1 MGMSMSTID
10 RDTDPDLGP
19 DIAVI
24 IPHYNDVDRLEF
36 CLNELMKNDIRG
48 VEILVIDNNSSTP
61 PDRLHDTF
69 PNVRFLA
76 ESKKGA
82 GPARNHGVAQSS
94 APVLAFIDAD
104 CVPDHDWLSM
114 ARKVAPRADLIGGRV
129 DVFDETPPPRS
140 GPEAFEKVF
149 AFDFKTYIEVKGF
162 SGSGNL
168 VTSRAVFDDV
178 GPFRTV
184 VSEDSDW
191 SFRATAKGYQLIYED
206 GLRVRHPSRS
216 DWTALRRKWH
226 RLTCESFALEQVS
239 RPALSG
245 RVRWAIKA
253 LAMPLSALVH
263 LPKLLLSP
271 KLDTFGERL
280 RGAGTL
286 FRLRLLR
293 MIWMLR
299 QAAGLTI

>member
-1 MGMSMSTID
+1 MNIT
-10 RDTDPDLGP
+10 DTDPNSTP

-36 CLNELMKNDIRG
+36 CLNELMKNDTSG
-48 VEILVIDNNSSTP
+48 VEILVVDNNSSTP
-61 PDRLHDTF
+61 PDRLHDLF
-69 PNVRFLA
+69 PNVRFLS
-76 ESKKGA
+76 ESEKGA

-104 CVPDHDWLSM
+104 CVPDHDWLTM

-168 VTSRAVFDDV
+168 VTSRLVFEDV

-191 SFRATAKGYQLIYED
+191 SFRATAKGYQLIYEE

-216 DWTALRRKWH
+216 DWAALKHKWH

-239 RPALSG
+239 RPNLSG
-245 RVRWAIKA
+245 RIRWAVKA
-253 LAMPLSALVH
+253 LAMPLSAVAH
-263 LPKLLLSP
+263 LPKLMRSP
-271 KLDTFGERL
+271 KLGTFGERL
-280 RGAGTL
+280 RGVGTL
-286 FRLRLLR
+286 FRLRLAR

-299 QAAGLTI
+299 QAAGQKI

>member
-1 MGMSMSTID
+1 MSMSII
-10 RDTDPDLGP
+10 DTDIGP

-24 IPHYNDVDRLEF
+24 IPHYNDIDRLEF
-36 CLNELMKNDIRG
+36 CLNELMKNDVG
-48 VEILVIDNNSSTP
+48 SAEILVVDNNSPTP
-61 PDRLHDTF
+61 PDRLHDVF
-69 PNVRFLA
+69 PGVRFLS
-76 ESKKGA
+76 ESEKGA
-82 GPARNHGVAQSS
+82 GPARNHGVLESS

-104 CVPDHDWLSM
+104 CVPDHDWLCM
-114 ARKVAPRADLIGGRV
+114 VRKVAPRADLIGGRV

-149 AFDFKTYIEVKGF
+149 AFDFKTYIEIKGF

-168 VTSRAVFDDV
+168 VTSRAVFNDV

-191 SFRATAKGYQLIYED
+191 SFRATAKDYQLIYED

-216 DWTALRRKWH
+216 DWNALRHKWH
-226 RLTCESFALEQVS
+226 RLTCESFALELAN
-239 RPALSG
+239 RSG
-245 RVRWAIKA
+245 PSARGRWAIKA
-253 LAMPLSALVH
+253 LAMPLSAVAH

-286 FRLRLLR
+286 ARLRLVR
-293 MIWMLR
+293 MVWMLR
-299 QAAGLTI
+299 QAAGQNI

>member
-1 MGMSMSTID
+1 MNII
-10 RDTDPDLGP
+10 DTDPSSAP

-36 CLNELMKNDIRG
+36 CLNELMKNDTSG
-48 VEILVIDNNSSTP
+48 VEILVVDNNSSTP
-61 PDRLHDTF
+61 PDRLHDLF
-69 PNVRFLA
+69 PNVRFLS
-76 ESKKGA
+76 ESEKGA

-104 CVPDHDWLSM
+104 CVPDHDWLTM

-168 VTSRAVFDDV
+168 VTSRLVFEDV

-191 SFRATAKGYQLIYED
+191 SFRATAKGYQLIYEE

-216 DWTALRRKWH
+216 DWGALRHKWH

-239 RPALSG
+239 RPGLSG
-245 RVRWAIKA
+245 RIRWAIKA
-253 LAMPLSALVH
+253 LAMPLSAVAH
-263 LPKLLLSP
+263 LPKLMRSP
-271 KLDTFGERL
+271 KLDTSGERL
-280 RGAGTL
+280 RGGATL
-286 FRLRLLR
+286 FRLRLVR

-299 QAAGLTI
+299 QAAGKNI